1 MGVVDVVSK
10 SSHALLDW
18 LLIVDAAPLLVLL
31 SCNIAPVL
39 AASIVLAKLVSSVF
53 GTVSV

>member
-10 SSHALLDW
+10 SSHASLDR